1 MMTIM
6 VAPMIVVQI
15 LLLWY
20 VILIAFGMMIAIWQI
35 TIERRIVAILMS
47 AILLIICQL
56 IYLPLRALEQ
66 YRDKGRSFAEW
77 MERTYNTPFIAIV
90 VVTVIITVLD
100 VIVVRNSIKWR
111 NSHISR
117 TSVYESFQ
125 KLPIGICCY
134 QDGGMTRLVN
144 TKMSQIAIELIG
156 SRISNGELFVSKLK
170 EIAEGTGRVSLESN
184 DELKNEEIK
193 ENTIVVK
200 TKNGT
205 VYSFSLTDIPFR
217 NSVLHEILATDVT
230 QEYNNLILLHKDKK
244 RMQDI
249 NSRLRAYSKDIVDV
263 NIEKEILDAKV
274 KIHDELGHALI
285 VSKRYLGNGDGDRN
299 AILSLWRKN
308 IALLKEERGESV
320 SEDYE
325 TMFYIAKCAGVDIE
339 VDGNLPFEYPAIK
352 HIIVTA
358 ISECLTNVCR
368 HTHGN
373 LINIQVRDDDGKEI
387 ILIFTNNGDNP
398 KEEIKEGGGLANLRK
413 IVEGA
418 GGTMQ
423 ICSLPEYELRLVIP
437 IGDIDNE

>member
-1 MMTIM
+1 MMTMM
-6 VAPMIVVQI
+6 VTPMAIVQL

-20 VILIAFGMMIAIWQI
+20 VMLIVSEMMIMIWQI
-35 TIERRIVAILMS
+35 SIERRPLAIFMS
-47 AILLIICQL
+47 AVLLVICQL

-66 YRDKGRSFAEW
+66 YRDKGRNFAGW
-77 MERTYNTPFIAIV
+77 MERAYDTPLIFIA
-90 VVTVIITVLD
+90 VITIIISTLV
-100 VIVVRNSIKWR
+100 VIVVRNSIRWR

-125 KLPIGICCY
+125 KLPVGICCY

-144 TKMSQIAIELIG
+144 AKMSQIAIELTG
-156 SRISNGELFVSKLK
+156 NRINNGELFVSKLR
-170 EIAEGTGRVSLESN
+170 EVAEGIGRVSLESD
-184 DELKNEEIK
+184 DELQNEEVSEK
-193 ENTIVVK
+193 TIVAK

-205 VYSFSLTDIPFR
+205 VYSFSLTDISFR

-230 QEYNNLILLHKDKK
+230 QEYENLILLHKDKK

-249 NSRLRAYSKDIVDV
+249 NNRLRAYSKNIVDV

-285 VSKRYLGNGDGDRN
+285 VSKRYLGNGDGDKN

-308 IALLKEERGESV
+308 IVLLKEERGENV

-325 TMFYIAKCAGVDIE
+325 TMFYIAKCAGVSIE
-339 VDGNLPFEYPAIK
+339 IDGNLPYEYSDIK
-352 HIIVTA
+352 HIVVTA

-373 LINIQVRDDDGKEI
+373 LINIQVRENKGKEYT
-387 ILIFTNNGDNP
+387 LTFTNNGDNP
-398 KEEIKEGGGLANLRK
+398 KEEIKEGGGLTNLRK

-418 GGTMQ
+418 RGTMQ
-423 ICSLPEYELRLVIP
+423 IQSLPEFELRLVIP
-437 IGDIDNE
+437 VGDTENE

>member
-1 MMTIM
+1 MMSILVT
-6 VAPMIVVQI
+6 PMLIVQL

-20 VILIAFGMMIAIWQI
+20 VMLIVSEMMIMIWQFS
-35 TIERRIVAILMS
+35 IEKRPIVIMETVV
-47 AILLIICQL
+47 LLVICQL

-66 YRDKGRSFAEW
+66 YRDKGRNFASW
-77 MERTYNTPFIAIV
+77 MEKAYNTPLIVIVAMTIVISALVIIV
-90 VVTVIITVLD
+90 VS
-100 VIVVRNSIKWR
+100 NSIRWR

-144 TKMSQIAIELIG
+144 TKMSRIAIELTG
-156 SRISNGELFVSKLK
+156 SRISNGELFVSKIK
-170 EIAEGTGRVSLESN
+170 EVAEGTGKVSLESD
-184 DELKNEEIK
+184 DELNSEELNA
-193 ENTIVVK
+193 NTIVVK
-200 TKNGT
+200 TENGT
-205 VYSFSLTDIPFR
+205 VYSFSMTDIPFR
-217 NSVLHEILATDVT
+217 NTVLHEILATDVT
-230 QEYNNLILLHKDKK
+230 QEYRNLMLLHKDKK

-249 NSRLRAYSKDIVDV
+249 NNRLRAYSRDVVDV

-285 VSKRYLGNGDGDRN
+285 VSKRYLGNGDGDRDT
-299 AILSLWRKN
+299 ILGLWRKN
-308 IALLKEERGESV
+308 IALLKEERGEHV

-339 VDGNLPFEYPAIK
+339 VEGNLPYEYPKLK

-368 HTHGN
+368 HTQGN
-373 LINIQVRDDDGKEI
+373 LINIQVRENDDKEFT
-387 ILIFTNNGDNP
+387 LIFTNNGDNP

-418 GGTMQ
+418 QGTMQ
-423 ICSLPEYELRLVIP
+423 IQSLPEYELRLVIP
-437 IGDIDNE
+437 VGE